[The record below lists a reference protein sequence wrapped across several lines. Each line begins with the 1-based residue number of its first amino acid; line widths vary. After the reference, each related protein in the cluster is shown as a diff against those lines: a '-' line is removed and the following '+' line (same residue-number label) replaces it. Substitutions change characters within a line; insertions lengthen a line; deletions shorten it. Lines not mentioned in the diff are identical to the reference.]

1 MQTLKIKYHT
11 NKEEYLNLIRQY
23 QKQYSNTLRWMY
35 NRCVDGIGDTKRKQL
50 AKEKLNNIPLMEC
63 WFILLVYN

>member
-11 NKEEYLNLIRQY
+11 NKEEDLKLIRQY

-35 NRCVDGIGDTKRKQL
+35 NRCVDGSGENKRKPL
-50 AKEKLNNIPLMEC
+50 AKTTLNNIP
-63 WFILLVYN
+63 

>member
-11 NKEEYLNLIRQY
+11 NKEEDLKLIRQY

-35 NRCVDGIGDTKRKQL
+35 NKHS
-50 AKEKLNNIPLMEC
+50 
-63 WFILLVYN
+63 